1 MGGIYRKGET
11 KVRPGIYYR
20 QENGGVD
27 AAATLVSTVAAVFQA
42 NWGPIGEPVTL
53 KSAAD
58 AFTYFGDDSGEK
70 SNTKII
76 EDIFSGGASIVKA
89 IRVGGKEGG
98 TCASTKLKDETP
110 DAGKEAVTLTAKY
123 PGTLPLSVSIRDS
136 LAYSDKKECIIYT
149 GTRELTKVL
158 FDKGETGEADALVAA
173 INADSR
179 SVVTAKKEGEGTGD
193 KIAAIVQ
200 TAFTTE
206 GKSPTVTNTD
216 YSAAF
221 ESLETDSSWDL
232 LCVDTDS
239 NEVHALV
246 KNFLSRANDNG
257 LMATAV
263 IGEPT
268 SIAYSTRLEHVAGF
282 DSQNIVYVLNG
293 FTRGA
298 EAYEGWRAA
307 AVVAGRISGI
317 DNNDSVTHKIIDGA
331 TGIVGPLTNS
341 QVEECLTNGALVFTR
356 SRSGA
361 VWIEQGINTLV
372 HLKENQDAGWKK
384 IRRTRTRYELIKRI
398 DLTIEGLVGSITND
412 SNGRAT
418 VIALAQGIINT
429 MVAEGKLL
437 SGSIVEDAENPATGD
452 SAWFVIAVDDLDS
465 LEKIYLT
472 YYFRFSTNSAASA
485 ALTAATGGAAAAQG

>member
-1 MGGIYRKGET
+1 MAGIFRKGEE
-11 KVRPGIYYR
+11 KIRPGIYFR

-27 AAATLVSTVAAVFQA
+27 AAATLISTVAAVFQA
-42 NWGPIGEPVTL
+42 NWGPLNEPITL

-58 AFTYFGDDSGEK
+58 ASAYFGDDTGEK
-70 SNTKII
+70 SNVKII
-76 EDIFSGGASIVKA
+76 EDVFSGGASIVKA
-89 IRVGGKEGG
+89 IRVGDAKKG
-98 TCASTKLKDETP
+98 TCASITLKDSTEESGV
-110 DAGKEAVTLTAKY
+110 DAVTLTAKY
-123 PGTLPLSVSIRDS
+123 PGTLGLSVSIHDS
-136 LAYSDKKECIIYT
+136 LAYSDKRECVIYA
-149 GTRELTKVL
+149 GTKELTKVL
-158 FDKGETGEADALVAA
+158 FTKGETGEAAALTEA
-173 INADSR
+173 INADSL
-179 SVVTAKKEGEGTGD
+179 SVVKAEKKSEADNKPLKEL
-193 KIAAIVQ
+193 AQ
-200 TAFTTE
+200 TAFETS
-206 GKSPTVTNTD
+206 GKSPEITNAD

-221 ESLETDSSWDL
+221 EALETDGSWDL
-232 LCVDTDS
+232 LCVDTDAK
-239 NEVHALV
+239 EVHALI

-268 SIAYSTRLEHVAGF
+268 TKAYSERVKNAAGY

-293 FTRGA
+293 FARGTTL
-298 EAYEGWRAA
+298 YEGWRAA

-331 TGIVGPLTNS
+331 TSVVGALTNA

-361 VWIEQGINTLV
+361 IWIEQGINTLV

-437 SGSIVEDAENPATGD
+437 SGSIIEDANNPAAGD
-452 SAWFVIAVDDLDS
+452 SAWFIIAVDDLDS

-472 YYFRFSTNSAASA
+472 YFFRFSANSAASA
-485 ALTAATGGAAAAQG
+485 ALTAATGGAASAQG